1 MRFDMGRSMSSNK
14 HPKRQR
20 ALTRERLAFIRRHL
34 DKSDTEMARS
44 LGIHRSAVHQLR
56 QRYKIAKVH
65 SFVQNRQRMVAILR
79 NLKPGFS
86 IKGAAQHLGISTGM
100 ALKYGQLT
108 GYRFLST
115 PAVKHFYWR
124 KRIKSLPPLLTV
136 TAVARE
142 LGLSYNH
149 AALLCK
155 RHKYRATLRTGRNRQ
170 RVPIRNYQLRPKHE
184 RWLASLNR

>member
-1 MRFDMGRSMSSNK
+1 MSSNK

-20 ALTRERLAFIRRHL
+20 TLTRERLAFIRRHL
-34 DKSDTEMARS
+34 DKSDTEMARM

-56 QRYKIAKVH
+56 QRYKITKVH
-65 SFVQNRQRMVAILR
+65 SFTLNKRHMTEKLR
-79 NLKPGFS
+79 KLKPGFS
-86 IKGAAQHLGISTGM
+86 IMGAARHLGISTGM
-100 ALKYGQLT
+100 ALKYGRLA
-108 GYRFLST
+108 GYRFLTT
-115 PAVKHFYWR
+115 PVVKHFYWR
-124 KRIKSLPPLLTV
+124 NRIKKLPPLLSV

-155 RHKYRATLRTGRNRQ
+155 RHKYKATLRTGRNRQ

-184 RWLASLNR
+184 RWLASLKPVKS